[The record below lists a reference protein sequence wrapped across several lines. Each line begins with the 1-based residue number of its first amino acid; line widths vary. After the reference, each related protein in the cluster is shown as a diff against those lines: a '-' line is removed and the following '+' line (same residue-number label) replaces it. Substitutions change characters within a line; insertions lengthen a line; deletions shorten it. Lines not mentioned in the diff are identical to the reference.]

1 MLGWSDEQDV
11 DNYGNLYNN
20 PINTGNYGNDS
31 IHSHKG
37 PCWCSTMTAVD
48 FFWMTG
54 QP

>member
-37 PCWCSTMTAVD
+37 TLLVLDNDRS
-48 FFWMTG
+48 
-54 QP
+54 